1 LRVHQGAENG
11 ASTRAPFSAYVR
23 DLLHGKEADM
33 VAVEVSLKDGSV
45 VREMRIDRV
54 PNYECA
60 VSEARGVA
68 IGVAFE
74 RHTALDRAEAEYA
87 RWANE
92 QEERRREECGE

>member
-1 LRVHQGAENG
+1 
-11 ASTRAPFSAYVR
+11 
-23 DLLHGKEADM
+23 M

-45 VREMRIDRV
+45 VREMRIDRI

-74 RHTALDRAEAEYA
+74 RRTALERAEAEYA

-92 QEERRREECGE
+92 QEERRREEFGE

>member
-1 LRVHQGAENG
+1 
-11 ASTRAPFSAYVR
+11 
-23 DLLHGKEADM
+23 M

-45 VREMRIDRV
+45 VREMRIDRI

-74 RHTALDRAEAEYA
+74 RRTALDRAEAEYA
-87 RWANE
+87 RWVHE
-92 QEERRREECGE
+92 QEERRRKEWGG